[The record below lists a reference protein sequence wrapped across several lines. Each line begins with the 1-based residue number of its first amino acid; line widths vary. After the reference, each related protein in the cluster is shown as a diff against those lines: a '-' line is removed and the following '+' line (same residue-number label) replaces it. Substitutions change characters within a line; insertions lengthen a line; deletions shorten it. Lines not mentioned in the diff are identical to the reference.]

1 MEDFGYSKHK
11 EESAASG
18 VVKRAFLIGATL
30 FSVACF
36 VYVTINAYYFF
47 SQDGGN
53 ANIETIKAEADPI
66 KVVETDHADADDAM
80 KIDDSIYEDI
90 FGNRKHGK
98 EKEIKIMESSSPA
111 LPPKPSAELV
121 EKKST
126 NNNEK
131 FVTSSSEDQLG
142 VNKNK
147 AGQIIVYS
155 DVPQEKNNNILLEKS
170 KAEKTSA
177 KAAANEAIA
186 VVSKPASTGKKY
198 IRVQIAA
205 LTSKKM
211 ADEYSD
217 RLENLYPGLFSGLK
231 SFIEQ
236 VDLGKR
242 GIFYRLQV
250 GNFYDQVRA
259 EEFCNR
265 YVAQTQ
271 KSKADCIVVE

>member
-11 EESAASG
+11 EESASSG
-18 VVKRAFLIGATL
+18 LVKRAFLIGATL

-36 VYVTINAYYFF
+36 LYVTINAYYFF

-66 KVVETDHADADDAM
+66 KVVESDHADAGDAM
-80 KIDDSIYEDI
+80 KIDNSIYEDI
-90 FGNRKHGK
+90 FGNRKRSK

-111 LPPKPSAELV
+111 LPPKAHPEIA
-121 EKKST
+121 EKKSIT
-126 NNNEK
+126 NNRK
-131 FVTSSSEDQLG
+131 FLTSTQDQSSA
-142 VNKNK
+142 NKNK

-155 DVPQEKNNNILLEKS
+155 DAPQEKDNNVLLERP
-170 KAEKTSA
+170 KAEKTAA
-177 KAAANEAIA
+177 KAIPSEPAA
-186 VVSKPASTGKKY
+186 VVAKPAATGKKY

-205 LTSKKM
+205 LTSKKA

-217 RLENLYPGLFSGLK
+217 RLQNLYPGLFSGLK

-265 YVAQTQ
+265 YVGQTQ